1 MPKYGTKT
9 YSRNRAKESK
19 LSKEFDEIQQSE
31 NSDANVTLGQ
41 NTFSRRKSRKSPWA
55 RTSRIIE
62 SNAGLIKAG
71 NIDSSKTSKRRRLG
85 TIDEKDPY
93 AFDEDDVTISH
104 SQKSALQSN
113 AIVPEKQAI
122 APEVTDKSTDDEA
135 YSSSQEFSE
144 NSSQGG
150 EKRGAYTY
158 RKKLSSSPFKSFLK
172 NNDKSLS
179 PKKDKLRRLSALP
192 TSADFS
198 EESQDEVPSD
208 APSLAP
214 AVCLPQKKDTDSPSA
229 IRVKRT
235 DKPLFT
241 VVRNVKQVHECLES
255 GEDQQFFDDV
265 EYLLDGLNETRS
277 ISTRCVSALD
287 FASHCAQ
294 PSFRVNLRAHGM
306 GPKIFS
312 ALQDA
317 PSDKCLALCTSAI
330 TLMLSQDR
338 QNADLDRSVLELMMK
353 LLAVDSKNKQSK
365 SLKDYNK
372 YVSKVRTLLEKQ
384 SASEELLEMGDD
396 DINPASLV
404 CESMLSLASQRIG
417 EWFKEE
423 IRVLQ
428 GLDHIMN
435 TAIQIIDEL
444 LTRRVDGKLH
454 EGVSIAKLKKL
465 TRCMRLLENVT
476 IQNLNN
482 QKYMI
487 QYEKGSFV
495 TSLVRLLQMCLN
507 TLNNGVSSKKAKK
520 KPDEVFQD
528 CFFGILKVFLNLT
541 HNFERGC
548 SCIGQQEGFL
558 SSLLLTVLQL
568 PQFVSESKRF
578 DLLVLSLELLIN
590 LVEDSKQNI
599 ASLVQLRTSSPCHE
613 SQDDSQDV
621 TNQGGKLSSTEA
633 LVQLFLIREEA
644 ARNTDDMTSGLSTE
658 EESSQES
665 FKPTK
670 DGKGWTFGEDID
682 VSVDEGDK
690 KSNDAQEEEEE
701 IVPLE
706 VQLGKALQKAGKHM
720 EDSVVAAYVA
730 LLLGCIVQENEANQ
744 SFVRSLLPDGD
755 FSLLIN
761 VLRKFLRFIKL
772 TSGTSGHGIEKIVK
786 VLESCK

>member
-19 LSKEFDEIQQSE
+19 LSKEFDEIQHIE
-31 NSDANVTLGQ
+31 NSDANVTSGQ
-41 NTFSRRKSRKSPWA
+41 NTFSRRASRKSPWA

-62 SNAGLIKAG
+62 KNAGLTKVG
-71 NIDSSKTSKRRRLG
+71 GVDSLKTGKRRRLG

-93 AFDEDDVTISH
+93 AFDEDDVTISY

-113 AIVPEKQAI
+113 AIAPAKQTI

-144 NSSQGG
+144 NSSQGS
-150 EKRGAYTY
+150 ERKTTY
-158 RKKLSSSPFKSFLK
+158 SYKKKLTSSPFKSFLK

-179 PKKDKLRRLSALP
+179 PKKDKSRRLSALP

-198 EESQDEVPSD
+198 EESQDEAASD
-208 APSLAP
+208 TPSLAP
-214 AVCLPQKKDTDSPSA
+214 AVCLPRRKDTDSPSA

-235 DKPLFT
+235 EKPLFT

-265 EYLLDGLNETRS
+265 EYLLDGLKETRS
-277 ISTRCVSALD
+277 ISTRCISALD

-294 PSFRVNLRAHGM
+294 PSFRVSLRAHGM

-353 LLAVDSKNKQSK
+353 LLAVDSMNKQSK

-372 YVSKVRTLLEKQ
+372 YISKVRTLLEKQ
-384 SASEELLEMGDD
+384 SVSEELLEMGDD

-404 CESMLSLASQRIG
+404 CESLLSLASQRIG

-435 TAIQIIDEL
+435 TEL
-444 LTRRVDGKLH
+444 RLKLANH
-454 EGVSIAKLKKL
+454 KFK
-465 TRCMRLLENVT
+465 VT

-482 QKYMI
+482 QKHMI

-495 TSLVRLLQMCLN
+495 SSLVRLLQMCLN
-507 TLNNGVSSKKAKK
+507 ILNNGVSSKKAKK

-528 CFFGILKVFLNLT
+528 CFFSILKVFLNLT

-568 PQFVSESKRF
+568 PQFVTESKRF
-578 DLLVLSLELLIN
+578 DLLVLSLELLFN
-590 LVEDSKQNI
+590 LVEDSKQNV

-613 SQDDSQDV
+613 SQDDSQDE
-621 TNQGGKLSSTEA
+621 TDQEGKHSTTEA

-670 DGKGWTFGEDID
+670 DGMGWTFGEDID

-690 KSNDAQEEEEE
+690 KSNDPQEEEEE

-706 VQLGKALQKAGKHM
+706 VQIGKALQKAGKHM

-730 LLLGCIVQENEANQ
+730 LLLGCILQENEANQ

>member
-19 LSKEFDEIQQSE
+19 LSKEFDEIQHIE
-31 NSDANVTLGQ
+31 NSDANVTSGQ
-41 NTFSRRKSRKSPWA
+41 NTFSRRASRKSPWA

-62 SNAGLIKAG
+62 KNAGLTKVG
-71 NIDSSKTSKRRRLG
+71 GVDSLKTGKRRRLG

-93 AFDEDDVTISH
+93 AFDEDDVTISY

-113 AIVPEKQAI
+113 AIAPAKQTI

-144 NSSQGG
+144 NSSQGS
-150 EKRGAYTY
+150 ERKTTY
-158 RKKLSSSPFKSFLK
+158 SYKKKLTSSPFKSFLK

-179 PKKDKLRRLSALP
+179 PKKDKSRRLSALP

-198 EESQDEVPSD
+198 EESQDEAASD
-208 APSLAP
+208 TPSLAP
-214 AVCLPQKKDTDSPSA
+214 AVCLPRRKDTDSPSA

-235 DKPLFT
+235 EKPLFT

-265 EYLLDGLNETRS
+265 EYLLDGLKETRS
-277 ISTRCVSALD
+277 ISTRCISALD

-294 PSFRVNLRAHGM
+294 PSFRVSLRAHGM

-353 LLAVDSKNKQSK
+353 LLAVDSMNKQSK

-372 YVSKVRTLLEKQ
+372 YISKVRTLLEKQ
-384 SASEELLEMGDD
+384 SVSEELLEMGDD
-396 DINPASLV
+396 DINEKLYLGHSSELR
-404 CESMLSLASQRIG
+404 LKLANHK
-417 EWFKEE
+417 FK
-423 IRVLQ
+423 
-428 GLDHIMN
+428 
-435 TAIQIIDEL
+435 
-444 LTRRVDGKLH
+444 
-454 EGVSIAKLKKL
+454 
-465 TRCMRLLENVT
+465 VT

-482 QKYMI
+482 QKHMI

-495 TSLVRLLQMCLN
+495 SSLVRLLQMCLN
-507 TLNNGVSSKKAKK
+507 ILNNGVSSKKAKK

-528 CFFGILKVFLNLT
+528 CFFSILKVFLNLT

-558 SSLLLTVLQL
+558 SSLLLTVLQ
-568 PQFVSESKRF
+568 
-578 DLLVLSLELLIN
+578 SLELLFN
-590 LVEDSKQNI
+590 LVEDSKQNV

-613 SQDDSQDV
+613 SQDDSQDE
-621 TNQGGKLSSTEA
+621 TDQEGKHSTTEA

-670 DGKGWTFGEDID
+670 DGMGWTFGEDID

-690 KSNDAQEEEEE
+690 KSNDPQEEEEE

-706 VQLGKALQKAGKHM
+706 VQIGKALQKAGKHM

-730 LLLGCIVQENEANQ
+730 LLLGCILQENEANQ